1 MEINIVDYIS
11 EERMREIAEE
21 EFKRH
26 IDSLLA
32 RNYKDI
38 WSVLSDTAYLITV
51 RALEDSFKSDEK
63 ELKEELV
70 KQVEWAIG
78 ELKKYDIFHESGTY
92 SDRSYGQELLELVVN
107 EHKGMIAAKVE
118 EIVDGLDVDSFMYL
132 MSDYIADAFK
142 DWMKTYSAKTRVN
155 L

>member
-1 MEINIVDYIS
+1 MEINLVDYIS

-21 EFKRH
+21 EFRRH

-38 WSVLSDTAYLITV
+38 WSVLSDTAYLITI
-51 RALEDSFKSDEK
+51 RALEDSFESDEK
-63 ELKEELV
+63 ELKEELA
-70 KQVEWAIG
+70 KKVEWAID
-78 ELKKYDIFHESGTY
+78 ELKKYDIFHERGTY

-118 EIVDGLDVDSFMYL
+118 EIVDGLDADSFMYL